1 MSKLRTLAKVP
12 RQIFATADRTMLGT
26 VAAGV
31 LAQLGLVVSG
41 IIAARALGPSDR
53 GYLAAFQAVAIAGSF
68 ILALGVPVA
77 VAYYVA
83 HDTRIARSS
92 VRRLGRIIALQVA
105 ASVVIPALVFLIAFA
120 DDPAH
125 ARESAW
131 LTLPMTAAMLI
142 GMYAASYLQ
151 GMQRF
156 LAYNLFRTAPIP
168 IYGIALVAL
177 VVAGMDGLL
186 EFAVAY
192 TVIVAVVAV
201 FGVVLVWR
209 WLPEEGG
216 EEIPA
221 SKYLSYGLKGQIG
234 SVSPLETFQVDYLV
248 VGALAGP
255 YWLGLYAGAMA
266 FTNLPRFVAQSIGVV
281 AFPRVASARGTD
293 HAVRSALDAV
303 ALASAFALVVVIG
316 LELIIGWLI
325 PFLFGDAFESS
336 VPIARVLL
344 LSALLLSF
352 RRIVGDVM
360 RGGGAPLPSTSA
372 EVVSWVVYAALVV
385 PMVHSHGALGAA
397 WTMTIAALVSTI
409 WLSYLAARMLKRLRL
424 PVEDEV
430 T

>member
-1 MSKLRTLAKVP
+1 MSKLGTLFGAPKK
-12 RQIFATADRTMLGT
+12 ILATADRTMVGT
-26 VAAGV
+26 VVAGV

-53 GYLAAFQAVAIAGSF
+53 GYLAAFQAIAIAGSF
-68 ILALGVPVA
+68 IIALGIPVA

-83 HDTRIARSS
+83 HDPAIARSS
-92 VRRLGRIIALQVA
+92 VRRLGRIISLQVLA
-105 ASVVIPALVFLIAFA
+105 CVLIPAIAFLVA
-120 DDPAH
+120 FHDDPAH

-131 LTLPMTAAMLI
+131 LTLPMTAALLVA
-142 GMYAASYLQ
+142 MYAVSYLQ
-151 GMQRF
+151 GLQRF
-156 LAYNLFRTAPIP
+156 LAYNLFRTAAIP
-168 IYGIALVAL
+168 IYGAALVAL
-177 VVAGMDGLL
+177 VIAGLDGLV
-186 EFAVAY
+186 EFALAY
-192 TVIVAVVAV
+192 TVIVSAVAVVSV
-201 FGVVLVWR
+201 IYVWR
-209 WLPEEGG
+209 GLPPEGG
-216 EEIPA
+216 KAVPA
-221 SKYLSYGLKGQIG
+221 KSYLTYGIKGQIG
-234 SVSPLETFQVDYLV
+234 SVSPLEVFQIDYLI

-325 PFLFGDAFESS
+325 PFLFGDAFRSS

-344 LSALLLSF
+344 LSALFLSV

-372 EVVSWVVYAALVV
+372 EVLSWVVYAALVA
-385 PMVHSHGALGAA
+385 PMVHHHGALGAA

-409 WLSYLAARMLKRLRL
+409 WLCYLASRMLNRFRE
-424 PVEDEV
+424 PAEG
-430 T
+430 